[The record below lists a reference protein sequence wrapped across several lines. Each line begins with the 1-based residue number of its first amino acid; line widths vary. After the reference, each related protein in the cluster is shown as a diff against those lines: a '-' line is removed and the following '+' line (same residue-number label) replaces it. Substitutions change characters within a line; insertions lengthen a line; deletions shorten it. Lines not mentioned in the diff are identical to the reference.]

1 MVISFF
7 LCVALDLFSVDFFFA
22 VFSFLETYPFSPGRI
37 FGVLIAI
44 VNETKIGLKS
54 LGRKCF
60 KVCWRWFFMKED
72 GWLKVLARDLIA
84 LGGLPFFVLVL
95 VRVWMLDN
103 MAYFLQ
109 FAIAGVIF
117 GLLFLFVKQ
126 DVYAGLGLIVL
137 VFTSLYYGD
146 FLYSVFGSV
155 AYCLLL
161 VSLFYLERDWKRVI
175 FGVLIGAVG
184 SGVSFIYPIL

>member
-1 MVISFF
+1 
-7 LCVALDLFSVDFFFA
+7 
-22 VFSFLETYPFSPGRI
+22 
-37 FGVLIAI
+37 
-44 VNETKIGLKS
+44 
-54 LGRKCF
+54 
-60 KVCWRWFFMKED
+60 MKED

>member
-1 MVISFF
+1 
-7 LCVALDLFSVDFFFA
+7 
-22 VFSFLETYPFSPGRI
+22 
-37 FGVLIAI
+37 
-44 VNETKIGLKS
+44 
-54 LGRKCF
+54 
-60 KVCWRWFFMKED
+60 MKDE

-103 MAYFLQ
+103 TAYFLQ
-109 FAIAGVIF
+109 FAIAGVLF

-137 VFTSLYYGD
+137 VFTSIYYVDSLYTI
-146 FLYSVFGSV
+146 FGIV

-161 VSLFYLERDWKRVI
+161 VSLFYLGRDWKKVI
-175 FGVLIGAVG
+175 LGVLIGAA
-184 SGVSFIYPIL
+184 GVWASFIYPIL

>member
-1 MVISFF
+1 
-7 LCVALDLFSVDFFFA
+7 
-22 VFSFLETYPFSPGRI
+22 
-37 FGVLIAI
+37 
-44 VNETKIGLKS
+44 
-54 LGRKCF
+54 
-60 KVCWRWFFMKED
+60 MKDE

-103 MAYFLQ
+103 TAYFLQ
-109 FAIAGVIF
+109 FAIAGVLF

-137 VFTSLYYGD
+137 VFTSIYYVDSLYTI
-146 FLYSVFGSV
+146 FGIV

-161 VSLFYLERDWKRVI
+161 VSLFYLGRDWKKVI
-175 FGVLIGAVG
+175 LGVLIGAAGVG
-184 SGVSFIYPIL
+184 ASFIYPIL